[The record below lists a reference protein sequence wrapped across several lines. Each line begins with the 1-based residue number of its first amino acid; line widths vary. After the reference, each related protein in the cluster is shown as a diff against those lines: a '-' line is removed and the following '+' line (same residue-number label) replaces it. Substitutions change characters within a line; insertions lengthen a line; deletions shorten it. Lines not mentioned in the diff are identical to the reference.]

1 MKRETPKERE
11 KRKKR
16 AEEQMKN
23 LGYVSLRNRKSP
35 QAIELAMEASGG
47 NLRVLCGLLKCTIRE
62 IMVLLQIDNEL
73 RKKWE
78 DIRKSMVSEA
88 ESVMTTLLGSKSEDM
103 RFRVAKYIL
112 SNRHPDYKPSQNVQE
127 VTVGKDGD
135 VSIRSIFGLSEE
147 S

>member
-1 MKRETPKERE
+1 MKKETPKERE

-78 DIRKSMVSEA
+78 DIRKSIVSEA
-88 ESVMTTLLGSKSEDM
+88 EGVLATLLGSKSEDT
-103 RFRVAKYIL
+103 RFKVARYIL
-112 SNRHPDYKPSQNVQE
+112 DKRGAELGYGE
-127 VTVGKDGD
+127 
-135 VSIRSIFGLSEE
+135 
-147 S
+147 